1 MRWLAV
7 LFLAVFAGG
16 ASAATVQPLAPSDV
30 ADLLQPSA
38 RGVKVIELWALD
50 CAYCESNLRA
60 VAELAA
66 AREDVQ
72 AVAVATDDIAHA
84 EALAV
89 RLESAGAADIPAR
102 AYVGAS
108 RQRMDFLIDPDW
120 GGETP
125 RTLVIHAD
133 GRHRA
138 ASGELTPERLR
149 KLLRE

>member
-16 ASAATVQPLAPSDV
+16 ASAAAVQPLTPSGV
-30 ADLLQPSA
+30 ADLLQPPA

-50 CAYCESNLRA
+50 CAYCETNLRA

-66 AREDVQ
+66 ARDDIE
-72 AVAVATDDIAHA
+72 AIAVATDNIAHA
-84 EALAV
+84 DALAT
-89 RLESAGAADIPAR
+89 RLKTAGAADIAAR
-102 AYVGAS
+102 AYTGTS
-108 RQRMDFLIDPDW
+108 RQRMDFLIDPNW

-133 GRHRA
+133 GSHRA
-138 ASGELTPERLR
+138 ASGELTPERLC
-149 KLLRE
+149 KLLRK

>member
-1 MRWLAV
+1 MRKLVLLVLSLLAV
-7 LFLAVFAGG
+7 S
-16 ASAATVQPLAPSDV
+16 ASAAKVQPLAP
-30 ADLLQPSA
+30 ADIARLLAPPTQ
-38 RGVKVIELWALD
+38 GVKIIELWALD

-66 AREDVQ
+66 ARDDVE

-102 AYVGAS
+102 AYAGAF

-133 GRHRA
+133 GSHRA
-138 ASGELTPERLR
+138 ASGELTRERLR
-149 KLLRE
+149 KLLRD